1 MSKIQIPVL
10 LLTGYL
16 GSGKTTLLNRIL
28 NNEKGYRF
36 AVIVNDLGEVNIDAD
51 LVQKGGVVGQGDG
64 SDNNDLV
71 ALSNGCICCSL
82 QTDLVKQLSDLSQA
96 GKFDYI
102 VIEASGI
109 CDPAPI
115 AQTIAMMPR
124 MDPAYTAKGV
134 PVLDSIVTVVDALRL
149 SEEFGHGQDLLDIR
163 DADEEEKEGNL
174 TALVV
179 DQIEFCNVVLL
190 NKISLLQPHEARH
203 LRDIVHAIQPKAR
216 IIECDFCDV
225 PFDEILGTGAFDF
238 EETAKSAAWVEGVEG
253 ENATYVV
260 NDHEHHHHHDE
271 DEDEHEHHHDD
282 DEHEH
287 HHHHDDDEHEH
298 HHHDEDEHEHDHG
311 HHHHHDHHHHE
322 HGDHDHAAE
331 YGITTFVYY
340 RRKPFDLNKFDWFVG
355 SHWPKGII
363 RSKGVLY
370 FSNNRDMSYLF
381 ETAGTQ
387 KNLTQAGYWCATA
400 PENELKQMMENDP
413 LLRRDWDPEYGDRLI
428 KLVFIGQNLNAD
440 AIIAQLDD
448 CLAE

>member
-1 MSKIQIPVL
+1 MSKTQIPVL

-51 LVQKGGVVGQGDG
+51 LVQKGGVVGMGDG
-64 SDNNDLV
+64 SETNNDVV

-82 QTDLVKQLSDLSQA
+82 QTDLVKQLADLSQA

-124 MDPAYTAKGV
+124 MDPAYTANGV
-134 PVLDSIVTVVDALRL
+134 PVLYSIVTVVDALRL
-149 SEEFGHGQDLLDIR
+149 SEEFGHGQDLLAIR

-190 NKISLLQPHEARH
+190 NKISLLRPHEVRH
-203 LRDIVHAIQPKAR
+203 LHDIVRAIQPKAR
-216 IIECDFCDV
+216 IIECNFCDV
-225 PFDEILGTGAFDF
+225 PFEEILGTGAFDF

-260 NDHEHHHHHDE
+260 HDHDDHDDDHDHE
-271 DEDEHEHHHDD
+271 EHEHHHNHEE
-282 DEHEH
+282 EH
-287 HHHHDDDEHEH
+287 D
-298 HHHDEDEHEHDHG
+298 HEHDHVHEHG
-311 HHHHHDHHHHE
+311 HHHHDHHHHE
-322 HGDHDHAAE
+322 HGDHDHASE

-355 SHWPKGII
+355 SRWPKGII

-400 PENELKQMMENDP
+400 PENELKQMMANDP

>member
-1 MSKIQIPVL
+1 MSKTQIPVL

-51 LVQKGGVVGQGDG
+51 LVQKGGVVGQADG
-64 SDNNDLV
+64 GADNNDLV

-82 QTDLVKQLSDLSQA
+82 QTDLVKQLADLSQA

-115 AQTIAMMPR
+115 ARTIAMMPR
-124 MDPAYTAKGV
+124 MDPAYTANGV

-163 DADEEEKEGNL
+163 TADEEEKEGNL

-190 NKISLLQPHEARH
+190 NKKSLLQPNEVRH
-203 LRDIVHAIQPKAR
+203 LHDIVHAIQPKAR
-216 IIECDFCDV
+216 IVECDFCDV
-225 PFDEILGTGAFDF
+225 PFDDILGTGAFDF

-260 NDHEHHHHHDE
+260 HNEHHHHHHHDE
-271 DEDEHEHHHDD
+271 HEHHEHEH
-282 DEHEH
+282 EHCHCHGE
-287 HHHHDDDEHEH
+287 
-298 HHHDEDEHEHDHG
+298 HHDEHCHC
-311 HHHHHDHHHHE
+311 HHDHE
-322 HGDHDHAAE
+322 HGGHDHASE

-355 SHWPKGII
+355 SRWPKGII

-387 KNLTQAGYWCATA
+387 KNINQAGYWCATA
-400 PENELKQMMENDP
+400 PEHELKQMMANDP

-428 KLVFIGQNLNAD
+428 KLVFIGQNLNTD

-448 CLAE
+448 CLAD